1 MREGNSENPRDGV
14 FTTVLWD
21 GAFGLADWEF
31 HERRLVEHAKRLR
44 LDIPEDLT
52 QQLLDF
58 LKQKSGQKKSQT
70 SLDPNM
76 VVRIEC
82 LRTGEVSIESRKLT
96 FRNESMDAITFPA
109 PRWSSKVN
117 GTKHGDWEP
126 YLKAHQAAEKR
137 GADLAFLVHDFAI
150 IDADRAMP
158 LVLDEDGVAWVTRFS
173 EGGVASITFE
183 ILVEG
188 LEAAGIP
195 IQFGRLNERLVARAA
210 EVTAIGSGIGAC
222 RVLSLDDEKLGSG
235 MVLTKQCQSLLEE
248 HYQNEA
254 TWFDVRS
261 EQ

>member
-96 FRNESMDAITFPA
+96 FRNESMDAITLPA
-109 PRWSSKVN
+109 PRWS
-117 GTKHGDWEP
+117 
-126 YLKAHQAAEKR
+126 
-137 GADLAFLVHDFAI
+137 
-150 IDADRAMP
+150 
-158 LVLDEDGVAWVTRFS
+158 
-173 EGGVASITFE
+173 
-183 ILVEG
+183 
-188 LEAAGIP
+188 
-195 IQFGRLNERLVARAA
+195 
-210 EVTAIGSGIGAC
+210 
-222 RVLSLDDEKLGSG
+222 
-235 MVLTKQCQSLLEE
+235 
-248 HYQNEA
+248 
-254 TWFDVRS
+254 
-261 EQ
+261 